1 MLAFPL
7 IVPVAGWR
15 NQDSPRHTILYRAH
29 PDGHVE
35 ERIIPRL
42 SRPRTPDS
50 PDPIGHWDGL
60 SFLEARRG
68 IAVDPG
74 YTDEHKDVLARVAR
88 PAIPESPDAM
98 GRWDESSFLDA
109 CREIRLEPRE
119 DIDGY
124 GE

>member
-1 MLAFPL
+1 M
-7 IVPVAGWR
+7 
-15 NQDSPRHTILYRAH
+15 
-29 PDGHVE
+29 
-35 ERIIPRL
+35 
-42 SRPRTPDS
+42 
-50 PDPIGHWDGL
+50 
-60 SFLEARRG
+60 
-68 IAVDPG
+68 DPG